1 MSSKKEVKI
10 TCPRCDATS
19 PFTVWLSI
27 NTADDPELK
36 ESVRNQ
42 SLFRFTCPYCGVE
55 TMIDYG
61 LLYHQP
67 EEKLMVHYAVT
78 PENEQEVVSMLT
90 DPLKNEPF
98 RSLFDA
104 HYVIRV
110 VRSRN
115 QMLEKLAIF
124 DANFDD
130 RLIEL
135 YKRDLE
141 QAYKAEHPD
150 ASAPQLLLFNTT
162 ENEQMFQ
169 IIDGNETKV
178 VVPLNTSY
186 YYLLLQRHGKE
197 MRELYEESPV
207 VDQNWADVF
216 LRTDNYIVP
225 RNTSNTVDQIN

>member
-1 MSSKKEVKI
+1 
-10 TCPRCDATS
+10 
-19 PFTVWLSI
+19 
-27 NTADDPELK
+27 
-36 ESVRNQ
+36 
-42 SLFRFTCPYCGVE
+42 
-55 TMIDYG
+55 MIDYG

-130 RLIEL
+130 TQDGL
-135 YKRDLE
+135 Y
-141 QAYKAEHPD
+141 PD
-150 ASAPQLLLFNTT
+150 GTGIRIHIR
-162 ENEQMFQ
+162 ENEHRSG
-169 IIDGNETKV
+169 DCRCSRTGN
-178 VVPLNTSY
+178 
-186 YYLLLQRHGKE
+186 
-197 MRELYEESPV
+197 
-207 VDQNWADVF
+207 
-216 LRTDNYIVP
+216 
-225 RNTSNTVDQIN
+225 

>member
-19 PFTVWLSI
+19 PFTIWLSI

-67 EEKLMVHYAVT
+67 EDKLMVHYAVT

-90 DPLKNEPF
+90 DPEKNAPF

-141 QAYKAEHPD
+141 QAYKAEHPN
-150 ASAPQLLLFNTT
+150 AVAPQILLFNTP

-169 IIDGNETKV
+169 IIDGNETKG

-197 MRELYEESPV
+197 MRELFEENPV
-207 VDQNWADVF
+207 VNQDWASDF
-216 LRTDNYIVP
+216 LLTDAFVVP
-225 RNTSNTVDQIN
+225 PKNSTTFEQIN